1 TMRLLERQNV
11 INRRREAGFS
21 LLEMLF
27 ATVILLVGLVGIAQL
42 VPTSILLNT
51 KNRLNSTSLVF
62 AQHELDQ
69 MVSQPLSSTAFLDS
83 LGNACNLGDPTQP
96 NTIVGNPVVVVN
108 GRPLIDF
115 SPSEGVP
122 EGVQK
127 SGRGERLTDHLIQLV
142 LREHQGCGIQA
153 VFCVQ
158 QDRSRNQLCNADQ
171 AHEQD
176 YRREEHFQEGE
187 ARLSPSIYYVL
198 SFQQSHRLA

>member
-1 TMRLLERQNV
+1 MRLLERQNV

-115 SPSEGVP
+115 SPSAAVTGYNFKYTDPNDPSGVSYDVRWAVVTQVNGSTVTSKRFIL
-122 EGVQK
+122 GVSQ
-127 SGRGERLTDHLIQLV
+127 SGGDSFIPPVTLDTVVER
-142 LREHQGCGIQA
+142 
-153 VFCVQ
+153 
-158 QDRSRNQLCNADQ
+158 
-171 AHEQD
+171 
-176 YRREEHFQEGE
+176 
-187 ARLSPSIYYVL
+187 
-198 SFQQSHRLA
+198 